1 MSWIVKPSYVDPGG
15 GCNGYCKTF
24 CGARTCVNNCSKN
37 FCLVNLLQLRLLP
50 GDSLAAAVLLSS
62 RTGGQ

>member
-15 GCNGYCKTF
+15 GCNGYCKKF
-24 CGARTCVNNCSKN
+24 CGARVCTKNCSKN
-37 FCLVNLLQLRLLP
+37 NCVVYFYQLWLLP
-50 GDSLAAAVLLSS
+50 GESLATAVLLSS